1 MRSLASLTAA
11 CLVIAPSG
19 AALAQPDV
27 ELQSA
32 ALTPGIVLGE
42 MREPIHQVRLIVDY
56 DGKGPGKG
64 KLVLDPN
71 APEFDEFGEHV
82 GGLDTPYVKRKG
94 GPLRPFELE
103 CEITFVKESAD
114 DKRGVGKWFLYR
126 LSGPKLT
133 STLYVATR
141 NSVLEGGPARL
152 VVIEGGKVKSVV
164 ALTRFGLAIP

>member
-1 MRSLASLTAA
+1 
-11 CLVIAPSG
+11 VIAPSG